1 MKKLLIAAIVSAAVL
16 AGCTDV
22 KDVVISKKEDIETH
36 SGDLKKL
43 PDEDKKLVLG
53 YFLRAEGNGL
63 FGEKAEYGVTVG
75 EAIKRQKEFISTQ
88 KAEEAAKKAAAEKV
102 QKTYSVSYSGF
113 ENTEIPG
120 IGEGLNL
127 KLAFT
132 NNSDKGIDAISSAIR
147 LVVEGM
153 EGSVTLNMGDEV
165 FKKTLNPGDTA
176 EMVFTSAADDLRMK
190 KIKQGNAKV
199 SVSFEKLEVLYS
211 DGKDEKILE

>member
-1 MKKLLIAAIVSAAVL
+1 MKKLLIAAMLSASFL

-36 SGDLKKL
+36 AGDLKKL

-75 EAIKRQKEFISTQ
+75 EAIKRQKQFIAKQ
-88 KAEEAAKKAAAEKV
+88 GAAETAKKAAAEKV
-102 QKTYSVSYSGF
+102 QKTYSISYSGF

-127 KLAFT
+127 KLSFT
-132 NNSDKGIDAISSAIR
+132 NNSDKGIDAINSAIR
-147 LVVEGM
+147 LAVEGVD
-153 EGSVTLNMGDEV
+153 GSVTLNMGDEV
-165 FKKTLNPGDTA
+165 FKKTLNPSETA
-176 EMVFTSAADDLRMK
+176 EMIFTAAANDLRMA
-190 KIKQGNAKV
+190 KIKQGGAKV
-199 SVSFEKLEVLYS
+199 NASFEKLEVLHS
-211 DGKDEKILE
+211 DGKVEKVLE

>member
-1 MKKLLIAAIVSAAVL
+1 MKKLLIAAMLSAAFL

-75 EAIKRQKEFISTQ
+75 EAIKRQKEFIAKQ
-88 KAEEAAKKAAAEKV
+88 GAAETAKKAAAEKV

-127 KLAFT
+127 KLSFT
-132 NNSDKGIDAISSAIR
+132 NNSDKGIDAINSAIR
-147 LVVEGM
+147 LAVEGVD
-153 EGSVTLNMGDEV
+153 GSVTLNMGDEV
-165 FKKTLNPGDTA
+165 FKKTLNPSETA
-176 EMVFTSAADDLRMK
+176 EIIFTAAANDLRMA
-190 KIKQGNAKV
+190 KIKQGGAKV
-199 SVSFEKLEVLYS
+199 NASFEKLEVLHS
-211 DGKDEKILE
+211 DGKVEKVLE

>member
-1 MKKLLIAAIVSAAVL
+1 MKKLLIAAMLSAAFL

-43 PDEDKKLVLG
+43 PDDDKKMVLG

-75 EAIKRQKEFISTQ
+75 EAIKRQKEFIAKQ
-88 KAEEAAKKAAAEKV
+88 EAVETAKKAAAEKV

-127 KLAFT
+127 KLSFT
-132 NNSDKGIDAISSAIR
+132 NNSDKGIDAINSAIR
-147 LVVEGM
+147 LVVEGVD
-153 EGSVTLNMGDEV
+153 GSVTLNMGDEV
-165 FKKTLNPGDTA
+165 FKKTLNPSETA
-176 EMVFTSAADDLRMK
+176 EMIFTAAANDLRMA
-190 KIKQGNAKV
+190 KIKQGGAKV
-199 SVSFEKLEVLYS
+199 NASFEKLEVLHS
-211 DGKDEKILE
+211 DGKVEKVLE

>member
-1 MKKLLIAAIVSAAVL
+1 MKKLLIAAIVSVAFL

-22 KDVVISKKEDIETH
+22 KDVVINKKEDIETH

-43 PDEDKKLVLG
+43 PDEDKKMVLG

-75 EAIKRQKEFISTQ
+75 EAIKRQKEFIAAQ
-88 KAEEAAKKAAAEKV
+88 EAEETAKKAAAEKV

-132 NNSDKGIDAISSAIR
+132 NNSDKGIDAISSAIK
-147 LVVEGM
+147 LVVEGV

-165 FKKTLNPGDTA
+165 FKKTLSPGDKA
-176 EMVFTSAADDLRMK
+176 EMVFTATADDLRMK

-199 SVSFEKLEVLYS
+199 NVSFEKLEVLYS

>member
-1 MKKLLIAAIVSAAVL
+1 MKKLLITAIVSAAIL

-22 KDVVISKKEDIETH
+22 KDVVINKKEDIETH
-36 SGDLKKL
+36 SGDLKKM

-75 EAIKRQKEFISTQ
+75 EAIKRQKEFIAAQ
-88 KAEEAAKKAAAEKV
+88 EAEEAAKKAAAEKV

-132 NNSDKGIDAISSAIR
+132 NNSDKGIDAISSAIK
-147 LVVEGM
+147 LVVEGV

-176 EMVFTSAADDLRMK
+176 EMVFTAAADDLRMK

-199 SVSFEKLEVLYS
+199 NVSFEKLEVLYS

>member
-63 FGEKAEYGVTVG
+63 FGEKSEYGVTVG
-75 EAIKRQKEFISTQ
+75 EAIKRQKEFIAKQ
-88 KAEEAAKKAAAEKV
+88 GAAETAKKAAAEKV

-176 EMVFTSAADDLRMK
+176 EMVFTAAADDLRMK

>member
-1 MKKLLIAAIVSAAVL
+1 MKKLLISAIVSVAFL

-22 KDVVISKKEDIETH
+22 KDVVINKKEDIETH

-43 PDEDKKLVLG
+43 PDEDKKMVLG

-75 EAIKRQKEFISTQ
+75 EAIKRQKEFIAAQ
-88 KAEEAAKKAAAEKV
+88 DAEEAAKKATAEKV

-127 KLAFT
+127 KLSFT
-132 NNSDKGIDAISSAIR
+132 NNSNKGITAISSAIR
-147 LVVEGM
+147 LVVDGV
-153 EGSVTLNMGDEV
+153 EGSVALNMGDEV
-165 FKKTLNPGDTA
+165 FKKTLSPGDTA
-176 EMVFTSAADDLRMK
+176 EMVFTAAANDLRMA

-199 SVSFEKLEVLYS
+199 NVSFEKLEVLYS

>member
-176 EMVFTSAADDLRMK
+176 EMVFTAAADDLRMK
-190 KIKQGNAKV
+190 KIKQGNTKV

>member
-1 MKKLLIAAIVSAAVL
+1 MKKLLIATFVSIAFL

-43 PDEDKKLVLG
+43 PDEEKKLVLG

-63 FGEKAEYGVTVG
+63 FGEKSDYGVTVG
-75 EAIKRQKEFISTQ
+75 EAIKRQKEFIAKQ
-88 KAEEAAKKAAAEKV
+88 GAAETAKKAAAEKV

-127 KLAFT
+127 KLSFT
-132 NNSDKGIDAISSAIR
+132 NNSDKGIDAINSAIR
-147 LVVEGM
+147 LVVEGV
-153 EGSVTLNMGDEV
+153 EEPVVLSMGDEV

-176 EMVFTSAADDLRMK
+176 EMVFTTAANNLRMK

-199 SVSFEKLEVLYS
+199 SVSFDKLEVLHS
-211 DGKDEKILE
+211 DGKVEKVLE

>member
-1 MKKLLIAAIVSAAVL
+1 MKKLLIAAIASAAFL

-22 KDVVISKKEDIETH
+22 KDVAISKKEDIEAH

-75 EAIKRQKEFISTQ
+75 EAIKRQKEFIAAQ
-88 KAEEAAKKAAAEKV
+88 EAEETAKKAAAEKV
-102 QKTYSVSYSGF
+102 QKTYSVSYTGF

-127 KLAFT
+127 KFAFT

-147 LVVEGM
+147 LVVDGVE
-153 EGSVTLNMGDEV
+153 EPVVLNMGDEV

-176 EMVFTSAADDLRMK
+176 EMAFTAAVDDLRMK

-199 SVSFEKLEVLYS
+199 NVSFEKLEVLYS

>member
-1 MKKLLIAAIVSAAVL
+1 MKKLLVAALVSAAFL

-22 KDVVISKKEDIETH
+22 KDVVISKKEDIEAH
-36 SGDLKKL
+36 SDDLKKL

-75 EAIKRQKEFISTQ
+75 EAIKRQKEFIAKQ
-88 KAEEAAKKAAAEKV
+88 EAVEAAKKAEIEKV
-102 QKTYSVSYSGF
+102 QKTYSVNYSGF
-113 ENTEIPG
+113 ENVEVPG

-127 KLAFT
+127 KLTFT

-147 LVVEGM
+147 LVVEGVD
-153 EGSVTLNMGDEV
+153 GSVTLNMGDEV

-176 EMVFTSAADDLRMK
+176 EMVFTASVNDLRMK

-199 SVSFEKLEVLYS
+199 SVSFDKLEVLYS

>member
-1 MKKLLIAAIVSAAVL
+1 MKKLLIAAMLSAAFLV
-16 AGCTDV
+16 GCTDV

-43 PDEDKKLVLG
+43 PDDDKKMVLG

-75 EAIKRQKEFISTQ
+75 EAIKRQKEFIAKQ
-88 KAEEAAKKAAAEKV
+88 EAVETAKKAAAEKV

-127 KLAFT
+127 KLSFT
-132 NNSDKGIDAISSAIR
+132 NNSDKGIDAINSAIR
-147 LVVEGM
+147 LVVEGV
-153 EGSVTLNMGDEV
+153 EEPVVLSMGDEV

-176 EMVFTSAADDLRMK
+176 EMVFTTAANNLRMK

-199 SVSFEKLEVLYS
+199 SVSFDKLEVLHS
-211 DGKDEKILE
+211 DGKVEKVLE

>member
-1 MKKLLIAAIVSAAVL
+1 MKKLLITTFVSVAFL

-22 KDVVISKKEDIETH
+22 KDVVISKKEDIEAH

-63 FGEKAEYGVTVG
+63 FGEKSEYGVTVG
-75 EAIKRQKEFISTQ
+75 EAIKRQKEFIAKQ
-88 KAEEAAKKAAAEKV
+88 GAAETAKKAAAEKV

-127 KLAFT
+127 KFTFT

-147 LVVEGM
+147 LVVDGVGEP
-153 EGSVTLNMGDEV
+153 VVLNMGDEV

-176 EMVFTSAADDLRMK
+176 EMVFTAAANDLRMA
-190 KIKQGNAKV
+190 KIKQGSAKV
-199 SVSFEKLEVLYS
+199 NASFEKLEVLYS
-211 DGKDEKILE
+211 DGKDEKVLE

>member
-36 SGDLKKL
+36 SSDLKKL

-75 EAIKRQKEFISTQ
+75 EAIKRQKEFIAAQ
-88 KAEEAAKKAAAEKV
+88 EAEEAAKKEAVEKV
-102 QKTYSVSYSGF
+102 QKTYTISYSGF

-127 KLAFT
+127 KLSFT
-132 NNSDKGIDAISSAIR
+132 NNSNKGIDAISSTIR
-147 LVVEGM
+147 LVVEGV

-165 FKKTLNPGDTA
+165 FKNTLNPGETA
-176 EMVFTSAADDLRMK
+176 EMVFTAAADDLRMA

-199 SVSFEKLEVLYS
+199 NVSFEKLEVLYS